1 MTGPENKRLAPVV
14 DIPALVAK
22 MARLL
27 QEAGVTEF
35 ALIGGCAMRVYGLER
50 TTKDVDFVV
59 KEQAHAAL
67 LASLSGVVQPL
78 AIGGYS
84 WSLPEGVVD
93 LINRRRELRG
103 LYEEA
108 LDTSYR
114 IGMTVM
120 AQDVEVHVVSLE
132 HLIAM
137 KLAAGRSQDEAD
149 LVYLLKLPTLD
160 YPKARGCAKK
170 HLGFLA
176 GTTLDR
182 LARIAGRGEL
192 VKDYEA
198 DSGEA

>member
-1 MTGPENKRLAPVV
+1 MTGPESKRLAPVL

-22 MARLL
+22 VARLL
-27 QEAGVTEF
+27 QEAGVPEF

-50 TTKDVDFVV
+50 MTKDVDFVV
-59 KEQAHAAL
+59 KEKAHVAL
-67 LASLSGVVQPL
+67 LAHFSGTVKPL

-84 WSLPEGVVD
+84 LTLPEGVVD
-93 LINRRRELRG
+93 LIDRRRELRA

-108 LDTSYR
+108 LDVSYQV
-114 IGMTVM
+114 GLKVM
-120 AQDVEVHVVSLE
+120 AQDIEVHVVSLE

-137 KLAAGRSQDEAD
+137 KLAAGRAQDEAD
-149 LVYLLKLPTLD
+149 VIYLLKLTTLD
-160 YPKARGCAKK
+160 YPKARECAKK

-192 VKDYEA
+192 VKEYEEES
-198 DSGEA
+198 SGA